1 MYENRCELCYKDKKD
16 GKKLSLMEGKG
27 VYVGE
32 SSRSLYER
40 AREHQADKNNR
51 SDDSHQI
58 KHWITDHQDL
68 LAPPKF
74 KFKIIQTFQDPL
86 SRQLA
91 EAVRIELRGENILNS
106 KGEFNRCKVP
116 RLTID
121 LENWKSKKK
130 AELEII
136 KEAGE
141 GPQEQGDH
149 QDWIDEAEESLGA
162 REIKRKRAE
171 SPVKGRAKKRK
182 LNRLIGW
189 GEGSSL
195 QEGISTHQEEYSSPV
210 EELATLDEVI
220 EKERDALTPATTD
233 VSRQTA
239 LKGWS
244 RDPKGQKTETKE
256 ENNKRKVEFAEET
269 DSLETCSC

>member
-1 MYENRCELCYKDKKD
+1 MNCKKRNILYENRCELCYQDKKD
-16 GKKLSLMEGKG
+16 GKRASLMDGKG

-40 AREHQADKNNR
+40 AREHQADRNKG
-51 SDDSHQI
+51 SDDSHQV
-58 KHWITDHQDL
+58 KHWMIDHQDL

-74 KFKIIQTFQDPL
+74 QFKIIQTFKDPL

-121 LENWKSKKK
+121 PENWRGKKK
-130 AELEII
+130 TELEIV

-149 QDWIDEAEESLGA
+149 QDWIDEAEEILGA
-162 REIKRKRAE
+162 REVKRKRAE
-171 SPVKGRAKKRK
+171 SPVKGRTKKRK
-182 LNRLIGW
+182 LNRLTGW

-195 QEGISTHQEEYSSPV
+195 QEGIS
-210 EELATLDEVI
+210 
-220 EKERDALTPATTD
+220 
-233 VSRQTA
+233 
-239 LKGWS
+239 
-244 RDPKGQKTETKE
+244 
-256 ENNKRKVEFAEET
+256 NNHE
-269 DSLETCSC
+269 